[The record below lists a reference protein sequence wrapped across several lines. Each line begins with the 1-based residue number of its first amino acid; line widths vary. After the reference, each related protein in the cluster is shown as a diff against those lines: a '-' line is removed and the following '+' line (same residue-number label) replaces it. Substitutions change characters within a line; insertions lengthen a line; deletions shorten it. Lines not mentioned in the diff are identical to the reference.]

1 MDVLLILRF
10 RWKRSRTMV
19 APGFNAN
26 YLLGQMEHILEETS
40 VFVDILREHAR
51 QGVIF
56 SLDRLTCDFTMDIIG
71 AVCLNSRLNSQR
83 QFNSLASAMRSQV
96 MWHCGVDELNLF
108 KRWNPARPF
117 VQWKNSR
124 TMNNYVSKEL
134 DQRFAERQGNKKDIS
149 SRSIIDLVLD
159 NYMAE
164 NPMLDS
170 AKGLDHSFKKWAQVQ
185 IRLMIF
191 AGHDSTASTICYCYY
206 LLSKHPDALARIRA
220 EHDKIFGTD
229 LTKVANLLLKT
240 PQLINTLSYTNAVMK
255 EALRLFPPASAL
267 RGGEPGVELRDSHG
281 NRYPTEGTSLF
292 VIHARLQRN
301 PQYWKDPDSFIPERW
316 LVGHEDPLYPPK
328 GGWRSFEFGPRNCVG
343 QTLVVQDIKT
353 VLAMTLREFDIL
365 PAYEEYDKLHPT
377 TALKTVSGERAYQI
391 PSGASHPA
399 DGFPCRV
406 AVTSDSG
413 HVDL

>member
-1 MDVLLILRF
+1 MF
-10 RWKRSRTMV
+10 

-26 YLLGQMEHILEETS
+26 YLLGQMEHIVEETS

-51 QGVIF
+51 RDEIF

-83 QFNSLASAMRSQV
+83 QYNPLASAMRSQI
-96 MWHCGVDELNLF
+96 MWHCRADELNLF
-108 KRWNPARPF
+108 KRWNPTRPF
-117 VQWKNSR
+117 VLWNNSR
-124 TMNNYVSKEL
+124 VMNNYIAKEL
-134 DQRFAERQGNKKDIS
+134 DKRFAERQGGKKDVS

-164 NPMLDS
+164 NTNVAS
-170 AKGLDHSFKKWAQVQ
+170 TKGMDKPFKKWAQVQ

-220 EHDKIFGTD
+220 EHNEVFGTD
-229 LTKVANLLLKT
+229 LTKAASLLLKT
-240 PQLINTLSYTNAVMK
+240 PQLINRLSYTNAVMK

-267 RGGEPGVELRDSHG
+267 RGGESGVELRDSHG
-281 NRYPTEGTSLF
+281 NQYPTEGTNLF
-292 VIHARLQRN
+292 VIHSGLQRH
-301 PQYWKDPDSFIPERW
+301 PTYWKDPESFIPERW
-316 LVGHEDPLYPPK
+316 LVDHEDPLYPPK
-328 GGWRSFEFGPRNCVG
+328 GGWRPFEYGPRNCVG

-353 VLAMTLREFDIL
+353 VLAMTLREFDIR

-377 TALKTVSGERAYQI
+377 KELKIALGERAYQI
-391 PSGASHPA
+391 SSGAAHPA

-406 AVTSDSG
+406 ALRSDRG
-413 HVDL
+413 V

>member
-1 MDVLLILRF
+1 MF
-10 RWKRSRTMV
+10 

-26 YLLGQMEHILEETS
+26 YLLGQMGHIVEETS

-51 QGVIF
+51 KGDIF

-71 AVCLNSRLNSQR
+71 AVCLNSRLNSQ
-83 QFNSLASAMRSQV
+83 QEYNPLASAMRSQIV
-96 MWHCGVDELNLF
+96 WHCASDELNLF

-117 VQWKNSR
+117 VQWINGR
-124 TMNNYVSKEL
+124 TMDNYIAKEL
-134 DQRFAERQGNKKDIS
+134 DKRFAERQGGKKDMS

-164 NPMLDS
+164 KTTLDP
-170 AKGLDHSFKKWAQVQ
+170 AKGMDPSFKKWAQVQ

-206 LLSKHPDALARIRA
+206 LLSKHPAALSRIRD
-220 EHDKIFGTD
+220 EHDKVFGTD
-229 LTKVANLLLKT
+229 LTKVASQLLET
-240 PQLINTLSYTNAVMK
+240 PQLINRLSYTNAVMK
-255 EALRLFPPASAL
+255 EALRLFPPANSL
-267 RGGEPGVELRDSHG
+267 RGGEPRIELRDSHG
-281 NRYPTEGTSLF
+281 NQYPTEGTNLF
-292 VIHARLQRN
+292 VVHCGLQRN
-301 PQYWKDPDSFIPERW
+301 AQYWKDPDSFIPERW

-328 GGWRSFEFGPRNCVG
+328 GGWRPFEYGPRNCVG

-353 VLAMTLREFDIL
+353 VLAMTLRELDIR

-377 TALKTVSGERAYQI
+377 KELKTVFGERAYQI
-391 PSGASHPA
+391 ASGAAHPA

-406 AVTSDSG
+406 S
-413 HVDL
+413 LR